1 MGTEWNPNSLH
12 EKFDKNV
19 QHIWF
24 MGLLENSYASYLH
37 HHVGL
42 SNSTMPEK
50 KILVFAKKT
59 KTRAE
64 QRVAEQDLIFLVFVY
79 KTWLG
84 EESALKALRVVTQ
97 YCRFW
102 Q

>member
-1 MGTEWNPNSLH
+1 
-12 EKFDKNV
+12 
-19 QHIWF
+19 

-79 KTWLG
+79 KT
-84 EESALKALRVVTQ
+84 
-97 YCRFW
+97 
-102 Q
+102 